1 MGVREFIESNLD
13 TFGVSAVFATLG
25 SGFLLWKTAQAVP
38 VTAMRA
44 FMVIFSGLVV
54 AAVATSFCVGYL
66 KWDPTI
72 APFIGI
78 IAGIIGIFAL
88 STGVKVGQQVENRGD
103 DIADRGIDII
113 AHTDREDRK

>member
-1 MGVREFIESNLD
+1 MSWREFLETNLD

-38 VTAMRA
+38 VTPMRA

-66 KWDPTI
+66 HWDPTI
-72 APFIGI
+72 VPLIGVA
-78 IAGIIGIFAL
+78 AGLIGIFAL

-113 AHTDREDRK
+113 AHKEREEHK